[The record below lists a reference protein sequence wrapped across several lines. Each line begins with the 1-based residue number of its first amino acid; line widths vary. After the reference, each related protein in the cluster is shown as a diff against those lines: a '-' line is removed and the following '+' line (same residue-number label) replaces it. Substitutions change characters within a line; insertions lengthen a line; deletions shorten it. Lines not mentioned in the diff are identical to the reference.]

1 MRAIRIFSPAKVNLS
16 LAVGPP
22 LRNGYHPI
30 RSIFQA
36 ISLYDEIVVEP
47 AENESVEVEG
57 MVLEPG
63 STTLEKTLRLMREV
77 VKVPKM
83 RWKLTKRIPAQS
95 GLGGGSS
102 NAAAVIHAL
111 RWLGVAGA
119 DSPATLEVARA
130 VGCDVPFFLTGGRC
144 LVQGLGEQV
153 EPLAVSGPEWF
164 VVAQPSIRVST
175 VEAYKKLDESGAVVG
190 LPDHDTL
197 FRNDFEAVAPAEC
210 LDLRDQLI
218 RLGAVG
224 ACLTGSGSAVAGM
237 FESELSASA
246 AAEAIEA
253 EFVCVSQALA
263 PTGFQIEEIAL
274 DS

>member
-1 MRAIRIFSPAKVNLS
+1 MRAIRILSPAKVNLS

-36 ISLYDEIVVEP
+36 ISLYDEIVAEP
-47 AENESVEVEG
+47 ADRESVEVEG
-57 MVLEPG
+57 MALEPG

-77 VKVPKM
+77 VEVPKL
-83 RWKLTKRIPAQS
+83 RWKLIKRIPAQS

-102 NAAAVIHAL
+102 NAAAVIHAF

-119 DSPATLEVARA
+119 DSPATHEVARA

-153 EPLAVSGPEWF
+153 EPLPGSGPEWF
-164 VVAQPSIRVST
+164 VVAQPGARVST
-175 VEAYKKLDESGAVVG
+175 VEAYRRLDDSGALEA
-190 LPDHDTL
+190 LPDYDTL

-210 LDLRDQLI
+210 LALRDQLI
-218 RLGAVG
+218 QLGGVG
-224 ACLTGSGSAVAGM
+224 ACLTGSGSAVTGV
-237 FESELSASA
+237 FDSEHSASA
-246 AAEAIEA
+246 AAKALEA
-253 EFVCVSQALA
+253 EFVCVARALP
-263 PTGFQIEEIAL
+263 PTGFQIEEIAPG
-274 DS
+274 S